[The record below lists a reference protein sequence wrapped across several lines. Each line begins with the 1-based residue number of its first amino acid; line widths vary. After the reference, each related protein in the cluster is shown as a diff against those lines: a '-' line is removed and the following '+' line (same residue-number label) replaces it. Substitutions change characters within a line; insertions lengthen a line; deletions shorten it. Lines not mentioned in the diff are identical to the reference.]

1 MGKTWV
7 PARQYSRMPH
17 GDGRAPSLWWYV
29 RQPDP
34 TLADDTPMP
43 ESQCVM
49 DTYLRRCARGRTLP
63 KGFEDNLRRWLQD
76 LSREVNLKEYGKPR
90 TKRFWTIPA
99 YAFANKLHSKTFC
112 KRLRELE
119 KIAKK
124 LFPHRVP
131 PGRVSVV
138 LSEEKKQAIRQRV
151 LEGTDIRAVATEF
164 GIPPFR
170 VGQLCSEEKA
180 TVLAKREEELDAY
193 AAKSPAIE
201 VDPSIDEPF

>member
-1 MGKTWV
+1 
-7 PARQYSRMPH
+7 
-17 GDGRAPSLWWYV
+17 
-29 RQPDP
+29 
-34 TLADDTPMP
+34 
-43 ESQCVM
+43 
-49 DTYLRRCARGRTLP
+49 
-63 KGFEDNLRRWLQD
+63 
-76 LSREVNLKEYGKPR
+76 
-90 TKRFWTIPA
+90 
-99 YAFANKLHSKTFC
+99 
-112 KRLRELE
+112 
-119 KIAKK
+119 
-124 LFPHRVP
+124 
-131 PGRVSVV
+131 